1 MLAAANRGQSP
12 CSVPADDADDG
23 APAAAASVSAPP
35 HIVPAALCAALS
47 LSLFAPFLVY
57 DHFWSFASSTNQFSF
72 AFCPLFGVA
81 SLFAAPAALVIVVVV
96 CLPRFGLVSS
106 W

>member
-23 APAAAASVSAPP
+23 APAAASVSAPP
-35 HIVPAALCAALS
+35 HIMPAALCAARSLS
-47 LSLFAPFLVY
+47 LSAPFLVY

-72 AFCPLFGVA
+72 AFCTLFGVA
-81 SLFAAPAALVIVVVV
+81 SLFATVAVVVVV